1 MNIIFKIRTI
11 LAIPKSLLFCLWYL
25 PFRQAIKIPILL
37 YNPKFYCL
45 KGKVIIDSD
54 HVYFGMI
61 RLGLFITNQ
70 YPNAGVSFFS
80 KGTIVFKGGTKPSC
94 IGANSAIT
102 VLRNSSYLEFGK
114 NFGNSS
120 TLRINCDYRIICKDN
135 VLCGCNVQIMDSSMQ
150 RLKNKNSDFVS
161 RGYDEVVIDHDTWLA
176 ANVTVMQ
183 GTHLPPFSVVAAHS
197 MCNDDYRNNDTHS
210 LFAGI
215 PAKYKTTGIW
225 RDINDDNV
233 TIDLE

>member
-1 MNIIFKIRTI
+1 MTR
-11 LAIPKSLLFCLWYL
+11 
-25 PFRQAIKIPILL
+25 
-37 YNPKFYCL
+37 
-45 KGKVIIDSD
+45 
-54 HVYFGMI
+54 
-61 RLGLFITNQ
+61 
-70 YPNAGVSFFS
+70 
-80 KGTIVFKGGTKPSC
+80 
-94 IGANSAIT
+94 
-102 VLRNSSYLEFGK
+102 
-114 NFGNSS
+114 
-120 TLRINCDYRIICKDN
+120 
-135 VLCGCNVQIMDSSMQ
+135 CGCNVQIMDSSMH